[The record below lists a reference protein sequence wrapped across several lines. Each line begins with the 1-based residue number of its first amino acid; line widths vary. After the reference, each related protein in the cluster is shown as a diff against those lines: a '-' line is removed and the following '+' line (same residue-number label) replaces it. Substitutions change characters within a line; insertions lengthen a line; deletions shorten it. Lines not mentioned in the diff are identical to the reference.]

1 MAMAAPII
9 EAVIVL
15 FLVAGRQSARLTIVS
30 LTIPPIEPIAG
41 LSYSTATHDPHQ

>member
-1 MAMAAPII
+1 MTMAASTLG
-9 EAVIVL
+9 AVIAFVV
-15 FLVAGRQSARLTIVS
+15 VAGRQSARLTIVS